1 MNRCTHWW
9 PRLPCTQHNQSTHAQ
24 PIWGSSP
31 GAGVM
36 SSGDDDLGLEW
47 GANAS
52 GADSAGVGNGK
63 GSSDEAAQASVKK
76 AKKAK
81 KTKKAPG
88 SAKDNSVR
96 PASGAGSGSAATAP
110 PALAALFS
118 SATKE
123 RLAAPKDDGKGTVLL
138 AAGLA
143 LAHRTVVVPPCRTQL
158 SPALIS
164 QSSATTMTRRRLM
177 TAKLAAKARNPASV
191 TVRAVMVGRLLRAV
205 VCIN

>member
-24 PIWGSSP
+24 RIWDSSP

-63 GSSDEAAQASVKK
+63 GSSDEAAQAGVKK

-88 SAKDNSVR
+88 NAKDNSVR
-96 PASGAGSGSAATAP
+96 PASGAGSGSAAAAP

-143 LAHRTVVVPPCRTQL
+143 LAHRTAVVPPRRMQL

-205 VCIN
+205 LCIN

>member
-1 MNRCTHWW
+1 MIRCTHWW

-24 PIWGSSP
+24 RIWDSSP

-88 SAKDNSVR
+88 NAKDNSVR
-96 PASGAGSGSAATAP
+96 PASGAGSGSAAAAP

-123 RLAAPKDDGKGTVLL
+123 RLAAPKDDGRGTVLL

-143 LAHRTVVVPPCRTQL
+143 LAHRTVVVPSCRTQL